1 MNTNS
6 SQMMN
11 FINLFIKE
19 SDVSTKKLVFIAI
32 TSSIAESIALA
43 VILAVAKTAS
53 STDLNFRYFLMYV
66 IIVIISIY
74 GKKFTFFQSN
84 LAAETMVR
92 KIKVRIVDKIRKCD
106 LIFLETIGLGEIYT
120 KITTNTQLISMS
132 TFMITC
138 GVQSAILT
146 LFCIFYIAML
156 SKLAF
161 FITIIALIVIIMK
174 YMQHEKVFASDYH
187 KVIMLDSKFCDMVND
202 TLTGFKELKMNEDR
216 SEDHFSFFTK
226 IVTES
231 ETLNVKALSSFAAKM
246 IFTQTSFYMLL
257 AATGFIL
264 PRLGESYSDL
274 IMAITTVILFLIGPV
289 NLVIASIPNFFKV
302 NVSLSALYKL
312 EDMLASKIIT
322 KSITDEE
329 SLNSF
334 NEIKWEN
341 VTFNYRDKENNILFT
356 VGPINFSIKRG
367 EILFIVGGNG
377 SGKSTLLKLITALYY
392 PDSGNIKLDNESISY
407 DSYSNYRKLF
417 SAIFADFHLFDR
429 LYGFKD
435 IDYQKISQLLKI
447 MKIEKKIEIKDGQFS
462 TINLS
467 TGQKKRIAM
476 IVALLEDKPIYVF
489 DEWAADQDPSFKK
502 YFYET
507 LLNDL
512 KTQGKTVIVVS
523 HDDRYFHHAERVL
536 KMEFGRFDEI

>member
-1 MNTNS
+1 
-6 SQMMN
+6 MMN